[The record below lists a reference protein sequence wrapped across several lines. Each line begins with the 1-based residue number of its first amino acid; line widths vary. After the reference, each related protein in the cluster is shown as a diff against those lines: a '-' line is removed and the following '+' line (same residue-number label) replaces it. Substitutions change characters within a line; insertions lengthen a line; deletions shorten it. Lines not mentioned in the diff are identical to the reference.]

1 MVWVRK
7 VCYFRNETKAIV
19 LVITQD
25 CVRFIFIIGLNVAFI
40 FNTWGRWVCVCTCM
54 LSHVRLFVTPVGFSQ
69 QEYWGGLPFPPPRG
83 LPDRGIEPVSP
94 AVTGEF
100 LTTEP
105 PGPSSVS
112 LLRTWKYLCPQALLA
127 LLYLNKAKRNPHE
140 GINFLGLG
148 SCLETCLVAR
158 YSETGLFLLSSSS
171 SSFFFLKYL
180 FIHFTICIGSQLW
193 H

>member
-1 MVWVRK
+1 MQK

-19 LVITQD
+19 LVITHD

-40 FNTWGRWVCVCTCM
+40 FNTWGRWACVCTCM
-54 LSHVRLFVTPVGFSQ
+54 LSYVRLFVTPLGFSR
-69 QEYWGGLPFPPPRG
+69 QEYWGGLPLPPPRG

-94 AVTGEF
+94 ALTGEF
-100 LTTEP
+100 FTTEP
-105 PGPSSVS
+105 PGPSSIS
-112 LLRTWKYLCPQALLA
+112 LLKTWKYLCPQAHLA
-127 LLYLNKAKRNPHE
+127 LLYLNKAKGNPHE

-158 YSETGLFLLSSSS
+158 HSETGLFLLSSSS
-171 SSFFFLKYL
+171 SSSFFFKYL